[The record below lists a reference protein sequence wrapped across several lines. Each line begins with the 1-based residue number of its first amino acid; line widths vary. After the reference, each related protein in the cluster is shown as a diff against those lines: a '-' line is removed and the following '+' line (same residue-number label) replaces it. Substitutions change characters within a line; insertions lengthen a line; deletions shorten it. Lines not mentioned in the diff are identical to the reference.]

1 MKKYVYAG
9 LLAATL
15 AATLASPAFAQ
26 TPFVAASPDEPLH
39 RRTIAICAV
48 LLVGVHAYATRGA
61 LPGKR

>member
-15 AATLASPAFAQ
+15 AATLAAPAFAQ
-26 TPFVAASPDEPLH
+26 TTFVAASPDEPLH
-39 RRTIAICAV
+39 LPIIALCAA
-48 LLVGVHAYATRGA
+48 LLVGVHAYATRAA